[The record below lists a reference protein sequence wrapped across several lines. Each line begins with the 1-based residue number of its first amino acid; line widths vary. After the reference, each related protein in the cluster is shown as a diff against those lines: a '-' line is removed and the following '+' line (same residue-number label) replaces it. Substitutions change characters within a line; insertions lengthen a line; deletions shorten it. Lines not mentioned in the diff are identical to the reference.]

1 MATGYRLDEDWGT
14 SSSSPAFARDPA
26 TAAYYDQRAAE
37 YDEWYLG
44 HGQFA
49 DRNRPGWDSEVD
61 QVVDLVA
68 QLPVS
73 RTLDAAC
80 GSGYLTRHLRG
91 VVVGADQSP
100 AMVALAQSRSPQGVA
115 IVADALSLPFADKA
129 FDRILTGR
137 VEPEQRQERV
147 LNDGSRHRVY
157 KRYLSGRQLA
167 DELGGRVLLDGTW
180 FVAAQV
186 RWAAS

>member
-1 MATGYRLDEDWGT
+1 MDEDWGHVVIVP
-14 SSSSPAFARDPA
+14 SLARDPA

-49 DRNRPGWDSEVD
+49 DRDRPGWHSEVD
-61 QVVDLVA
+61 RVVDLVA

-73 RTLDAAC
+73 HTLDAAC

-100 AMVALAQSRSPQGVA
+100 AIVALAQSRLPQGVA
-115 IVADALSLPFADKA
+115 IVAEPSLYPS
-129 FDRILTGR
+129 LTTPST
-137 VEPEQRQERV
+137 E
-147 LNDGSRHRVY
+147 S
-157 KRYLSGRQLA
+157 
-167 DELGGRVLLDGTW
+167 
-180 FVAAQV
+180 
-186 RWAAS
+186 